1 MIRSKRSRAAW
12 RQHLYIV
19 IFGTDTAA
27 GRAFDLA
34 VLSSIV
40 LSVVAVMLESVDS
53 VRARYGASLRAAEW
67 LFTILFTSEYILRVV
82 SAVRPGRYVGSF
94 FGIID
99 LLAVLPSYFSLVVAG
114 TQSLIVIRAL
124 RLLRAFRILKMY
136 EYSEQSLLLMRAL
149 KASRPKIT
157 VFLGAVM
164 AVVIIVGSMMYVI
177 EGEDSGFTSIP
188 ISMYWAVVTM
198 TTVGYGDIA
207 PQSTPGRVLA
217 SILMILGY
225 GIIAVPTGIVTVEL
239 ARAGEAQKS
248 HRPCPACNFQP
259 HDEDARHCKR
269 CGAAL
274 QPAG

>member
-1 MIRSKRSRAAW
+1 
-12 RQHLYIV
+12 
-19 IFGTDTAA
+19 
-27 GRAFDLA
+27 
-34 VLSSIV
+34 
-40 LSVVAVMLESVDS
+40 
-53 VRARYGASLRAAEW
+53 
-67 LFTILFTSEYILRVV
+67 
-82 SAVRPGRYVGSF
+82 
-94 FGIID
+94 
-99 LLAVLPSYFSLVVAG
+99 
-114 TQSLIVIRAL
+114 
-124 RLLRAFRILKMY
+124 MY

-248 HRPCPACNFQP
+248 HRPCSACNFQP
-259 HDEDARHCKR
+259 HDEDARYCKR